1 MNIADPREWIDLGCK
16 DLYFLNRCILQTQE
30 SKAQGFQDLY
40 PPMHGRI
47 AKFLE
52 NHAYEEQNLLIL
64 LPRHWIKSY
73 FINCGW
79 TMQRLMKNAL
89 SGKRENF
96 LFSHAVEPLA
106 IRLKSR
112 IKHNLRYNKFLRGLL
127 SITSPEVAKQ
137 IDDPE
142 NTAELWT
149 KEEDIIFGNRL
160 MTGAV
165 EKVLESQHFDVHIGD
180 DLVVSGNS
188 KTQTQLDKV
197 KTWWQLARAL
207 LSPKGIEILIG
218 TRYNFDDL
226 YGFLIEKYL
235 KPEKNY
241 FLEEPVVEVHNGNW
255 HLLQGDCWEDQEKE
269 TGSTF
274 PTMYPE
280 AKLKRLQIDMGD
292 EFPYQYRNTPI
303 ARGQQKFKRDDFQY
317 YENDSKIP
325 DIVNTVVLL
334 DVTDKEKETSDFTG
348 MVVADLGVDKHGY
361 IRKGERKKVTDANL
375 IDWMCR
381 DIPKYNPATIAIE
394 STKYETIVEL
404 MEFIIPEKLRG
415 DDIPEGYR
423 EFVATMP
430 HICRELKH
438 RGRPKKIRVE
448 NMHGYVQ
455 TGEILFP
462 RNGADHLIEEL
473 LRLGSWKTD
482 DTADAFGYLQDV
494 LVYPQKSDPEK
505 VVLFSKREKMTPT
518 EREEDDWE
526 QYRKD
531 VYLGSTPAMEDIEDA
546 W

>member
-1 MNIADPREWIDLGCK
+1 LSITDPFWWINKATD
-16 DLYFLNRCILQTQE
+16 DLYFLNRCVLQTQE
-30 SKAQGFQDLY
+30 DPTPGFKDLY
-40 PPMHGRI
+40 RPMHGKI
-47 AKFLE
+47 ARFLE
-52 NHAYEEQNLLIL
+52 NYAYEGQNLILL

-79 TMQRLMKNAL
+79 TMQRLLKNAL

-106 IRLKSR
+106 IRLKGR
-112 IKHNLRYNKFLRGLL
+112 LKHNLLYNNFLRGLL
-127 SITSPEVAKQ
+127 SLTSPEVAKQ

-149 KEEDIIFGNRL
+149 KEEDVIFGNRL

-165 EKVLESQHFDVHIGD
+165 EKTLESQHFDIHIGD

-188 KTQTQLDKV
+188 KTEQQLEKV
-197 KTWWQLARAL
+197 KDWWRLARAL

-218 TRYNFDDL
+218 TRYSFDDL

-235 KPEKNY
+235 KPKKDY
-241 FLEEPVVEVHNGNW
+241 YLEEPIVEVHNGNW
-255 HLLQGDCWEDQEKE
+255 HLLQGDCWADQENE

-274 PTMYPE
+274 PTMFPE
-280 AKLKRLQIDMGD
+280 EKLKRLQIELEE

-303 ARGQQKFKRDDFQY
+303 ARGQQKYKRNHFQY
-317 YENDSKIP
+317 YREGQVP
-325 DIVNTVVLL
+325 LIVNTVAIF
-334 DVTDKEKETSDFTG
+334 DVTDKDKETSDYTG
-348 MVVADLGVDKHGY
+348 MVIADLGVD
-361 IRKGERKKVTDANL
+361 RKGYVRVGERRRVTDRKL
-375 IDWMCR
+375 IDWMCEVL
-381 DIPKYNPATIAIE
+381 PQYNPATIAIE

-404 MEFIIPEKLRG
+404 MELIIPQKLQAG
-415 DDIPEGYR
+415 DIPDGYR

-438 RGRPKKIRVE
+438 RGRPKKIRIE

-455 TGEILFP
+455 GGKILFP
-462 RNGADHLIEEL
+462 EEGAENLIEEL

-494 LVYPQKSDPEK
+494 LVFPSKSDPEK
-505 VVLFSKREKMTPT
+505 ISIVPERMKKTDA
-518 EREEDDWE
+518 EREADDWE
-526 QYRKD
+526 QYLKD
-531 VYLGSTPAMEDIEDA
+531 SYLGSNPSWEDIQDVF
-546 W
+546 